1 MSLSPCNPF
10 PSSQRCQ
17 ALSEPVLELVKS
29 AVKLLVWQVANHH
42 SDSLVVSS
50 IAKKMMTPNE
60 FYVLG
65 PVEAEVTNLFMTPVP
80 AGETGG
86 RTGVYR

>member
-29 AVKLLVWQVANHH
+29 AVKQLVWQVANHH
-42 SDSLVVSS
+42 TDSLVVSS
-50 IAKKMMTPNE
+50 IAKKMITPHE
-60 FYVLG
+60 SYVLG
-65 PVEAEVTNLFMTPVP
+65 PVEAEVSNLFMSAVP
-80 AGETGG
+80 AGEVGG
-86 RTGVYR
+86 RRGMFR